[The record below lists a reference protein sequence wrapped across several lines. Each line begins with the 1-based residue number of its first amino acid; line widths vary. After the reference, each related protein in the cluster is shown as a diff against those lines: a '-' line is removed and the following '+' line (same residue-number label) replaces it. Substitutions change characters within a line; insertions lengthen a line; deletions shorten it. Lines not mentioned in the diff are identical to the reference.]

1 MRSAVDWNNVKAFV
15 AVVRA
20 GSISEAARSAGM
32 SIATL
37 SRRIDQLEHA
47 TSLKLLLRSSSGV
60 TVTQEGASF
69 YRATHDAQIA
79 MDTVQR
85 VARSLQAR
93 EAELPVRVSATE
105 TVITTLLAPRLAALK
120 SLEHAPRIDL
130 LVSYEN
136 ADLSKREADMAIR
149 LAEPVQETLVARK
162 LGTIHSQLY
171 ASNDYFARRNP
182 TTATLKQQEY
192 LLLDDRYGD
201 IPEVVWA
208 REQGFTARAL
218 MLSSST
224 LALLEAAKRGQ
235 GIGLFPEYLA
245 RCHGL
250 IRVDYPVSLVRPLW
264 MVFHKSARNDPRI
277 KQVRTWVASSVK
289 AGLAG
294 E

>member
-1 MRSAVDWNNVKAFV
+1 MDWNNVKAFV

-69 YRATHDAQIA
+69 YRATRDAQTA

-85 VARSLQAR
+85 VARSLKAR

-120 SLEHAPRIDL
+120 SFEHAPRIDL

-149 LAEPVQETLVARK
+149 LAAPVQETLVARK

-171 ASNDYFARRNP
+171 ASNDYFARHNP
-182 TTATLKQQEY
+182 T
-192 LLLDDRYGD
+192 
-201 IPEVVWA
+201 
-208 REQGFTARAL
+208 
-218 MLSSST
+218 
-224 LALLEAAKRGQ
+224 
-235 GIGLFPEYLA
+235 
-245 RCHGL
+245 
-250 IRVDYPVSLVRPLW
+250 
-264 MVFHKSARNDPRI
+264 
-277 KQVRTWVASSVK
+277 
-289 AGLAG
+289 
-294 E
+294 